1 MGERIG
7 LIAGAGGF
15 PLLALSEAHRQ
26 GMSCVVAA
34 VRGEAR
40 SEIGAGAEAVRWFDV
55 SELGGLLAYFKE
67 QGVQKVLLAGK
78 IDPRS
83 VWKGRPPDDAARAVL
98 QRAPDRTAGGLI
110 GALIETLTGQG
121 LAVLDPGRWLAPYF
135 CPAGPLTADPVPA
148 DVAADIEFGWGRVRR
163 LADEEIGQT
172 LAVKNRAVVAVEGVE
187 GTDEA
192 IKRAGRLAGPGVVV
206 LKAARTRQDLRID
219 VPAVGAETLRSLIR
233 IGGAALCIEAGGVAF
248 FDRSEALALAEANG
262 VAVLA
267 RPA

>member
-15 PLLALSEAHRQ
+15 PLLALREAHRQ
-26 GMSCVVAA
+26 GLSCVVAA

-40 SEIGAGAEAVRWFDV
+40 TEIGAGAEAVQWFAPA
-55 SELGGLLAYFKE
+55 ELGRLIAYFKE
-67 QGVQKVLLAGK
+67 QGVQKVLMAGK

-83 VWKGRPPDDAARAVL
+83 IDAASSPDAAARAVL
-98 QRAPDRTAGGLI
+98 GKAADRTPAGLI
-110 GALIETLTGQG
+110 KALLETLAGAG
-121 LAVLDPGRWLAPYF
+121 LSVLDPGTWLAPYF
-135 CPAGPLTADPVPA
+135 CPAGPLTPA
-148 DVAADIEFGWGRVRR
+148 PLPPDVAADIEFGWGRVRR

-172 LAVKNRAVVAVEGVE
+172 LAVKNRAVVAVEGLE

-233 IGGAALCIEAGGVAF
+233 VGGAALCIEAGGVAF
-248 FDRSEALALAEANG
+248 FDRPEALALAEANG